1 MWRQHQPEAGADAGT
16 EAESGTGT
24 DSGAEAESETES
36 ESESESE
43 AAHRYCR
50 FNEANYGYAL
60 DGACP
65 ALATAHAARVAAPAV
80 RAVDIAAA
88 RGADASPKI
97 RLYVAQQ
104 LAAEAAADPA
114 TATRLVDLL
123 VHERDD
129 KTRNQITRHLFAR
142 GQTPLVRAAAEIW
155 LVDPDDDVRMIGLGT
170 ITDDHFATDAAA
182 EAALG
187 ALLRAERDTS
197 VRTAACAAGGAFAG
211 ATLAPIVDELLVD
224 PGLDVAV
231 AAGCVEGLVALWGNG
246 ARADAVRAAAFARTM
261 TQLTTRPRGPA
272 FPTSIAI
279 DRITDALRP
288 SVANPA
294 PATAATWFDAPR
306 LRAALTALLRDTTA
320 DWIARSHAAGEK
332 SWLASGLLSLLL
344 GPLGWLYAGAW
355 REAIPAA
362 AGWLGVAALFS
373 MLPMFMMMP
382 VMMVAMPVSAIVGVV
397 YAAKF
402 NRTGKRQRILGP
414 KPDAKSPTKLKAG
427 QGAGRLGAGK
437 RR

>member
-1 MWRQHQPEAGADAGT
+1 MQVARAALLVALAACGGSASPKPEPSPEPKPSPHPIPSPDPKPSPAPTPSQAPSAADL
-16 EAESGTGT
+16 
-24 DSGAEAESETES
+24 
-36 ESESESE
+36 
-43 AAHRYCR
+43 AAVSAALATVDTCR

-60 DGACP
+60 DVACP
-65 ALATAHAARVAAPAV
+65 ALATVRAARVAAPSV
-80 RAVDIAAA
+80 RAIDLAAA
-88 RGADASPKI
+88 RGADASPKV

-104 LAAEAAADPA
+104 LAAEADADPA

-142 GQTPLVRAAAEIW
+142 QQASIVRSAAEVW

-170 ITDDHFATDAAA
+170 ITDDHFSADATA

-187 ALLRAERDTS
+187 ALLRAEQDNS

-211 ATLAPIVDELLVD
+211 ATLAPIVDKLLVD

-261 TQLTTRPRGPA
+261 TQLTTRPRGPV

-294 PATAATWFDAPR
+294 PAAAATWFDAPG

-320 DWIARSHAAGEK
+320 DWIARSHAATA
-332 SWLASGLLSLLL
+332 LVLL
-344 GPLGWLYAGAW
+344 GATKTDLRALRRTLDVASDPHRDEVLQGLDT
-355 REAIPAA
+355 AIATAP
-362 AGWLGVAALFS
+362 
-373 MLPMFMMMP
+373 
-382 VMMVAMPVSAIVGVV
+382 
-397 YAAKF
+397 
-402 NRTGKRQRILGP
+402 
-414 KPDAKSPTKLKAG
+414 
-427 QGAGRLGAGK
+427 
-437 RR
+437 